1 MRRMLLVA
9 LPIVAAVMVGCGGE
23 SEISS
28 LKGTWIGT
36 GTGFDGS
43 SYQEMTTKM
52 VITEVREDSDT
63 FLGQKQTKEKGG
75 TYGPKT
81 TIRGA
86 IGADGV
92 ISITDDDG
100 YAFFEFSEDT
110 LEGQYL
116 EDNPK
121 AGTAKNY
128 TFERQ

>member
-1 MRRMLLVA
+1 MHRILLIA
-9 LPIVAAVMVGCGGE
+9 LPLVAAVTVACGSD

-36 GTGFDGS
+36 GSGFDGG
-43 SYQEMTTKM
+43 SYQEITAKM

-63 FLGQKQTKEKGG
+63 FLGQKQTKEKGE

-81 TIRGA
+81 TIRGV
-86 IGADGV
+86 IGENGL

-116 EDNPK
+116 EADPK
-121 AGTAKNY
+121 SGTAKAY
-128 TFERQ
+128 TFERR

>member
-43 SYQEMTTKM
+43 SYQEVTAKM

-116 EDNPK
+116 EANPK

>member
-43 SYQEMTTKM
+43 SYQEVTAKM

-116 EDNPK
+116 EANPK
-121 AGTAKNY
+121 AGTAKNF

>member
-1 MRRMLLVA
+1 MLLVA

-43 SYQEMTTKM
+43 SYQEMTAKM

-116 EDNPK
+116 EANPK

>member
-36 GTGFDGS
+36 ATGFDGS
-43 SYQEMTTKM
+43 SYQEVTAKM

-116 EDNPK
+116 EANPK
-121 AGTAKNY
+121 AGTAKNF

>member
-43 SYQEMTTKM
+43 SYQEMTSKM

-100 YAFFEFSEDT
+100 YAFFKFSEDT

-116 EDNPK
+116 EANPK

>member
-1 MRRMLLVA
+1 MRRILLIT
-9 LPIVAAVMVGCGGE
+9 LPFVAAVVVGCGGD

-36 GTGFDGS
+36 GSGFDGS
-43 SYQEMTTKM
+43 SYQEMTVKM
-52 VITEVREDSDT
+52 VITEVREDSNT
-63 FLGQKQTKEKGG
+63 FLGQERTKEKGG
-75 TYGPKT
+75 SYGPET

-86 IGADGV
+86 IGANGM

-116 EDNPK
+116 EADPK

-128 TFERQ
+128 TFERK

>member
-1 MRRMLLVA
+1 LVA
-9 LPIVAAVMVGCGGE
+9 LPFAVAVIVGCGSE
-23 SEISS
+23 SEVSS

-43 SYQEMTTKM
+43 SYQETTAKM
-52 VITEVREDSDT
+52 VITEVREDSET
-63 FLGQKQTKEKGG
+63 FLGQKQTREKGG

-86 IGADGV
+86 IGTDGV

-100 YAFFEFSEDT
+100 YAFLEFTEDS

-116 EDNPK
+116 EANPK